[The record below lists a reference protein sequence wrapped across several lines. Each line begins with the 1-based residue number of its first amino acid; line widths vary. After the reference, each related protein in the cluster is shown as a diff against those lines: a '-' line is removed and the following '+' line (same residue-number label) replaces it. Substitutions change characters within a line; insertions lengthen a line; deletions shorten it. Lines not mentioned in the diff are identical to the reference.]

1 MNGEISKENND
12 DNVTKNIKKKKRKNI
27 IRIHWKNIFN

>member
-1 MNGEISKENND
+1 MNGESCKENND
-12 DNVTKNIKKKKRKNI
+12 DNVTKNKKKKRKNI